1 MNGVVTGAAPIF
13 YGMLLVAA
21 GGTGDVLATM
31 AEASDLNF
39 TAYAISLAD
48 GSTNVVL
55 DNKDTT
61 NAVQASI
68 NIGKAA
74 SAASCVFLDGPSLLA
89 TSGVTFAGA
98 SISPLGAWVPAP
110 AWTLPVT
117 GNVVSILVPPA
128 SGALVHVR

>member
-1 MNGVVTGAAPIF
+1 
-13 YGMLLVAA
+13 MLLVAGA
-21 GGTGDVLATM
+21 GTGDVLATM
-31 AEASDLNF
+31 AKASDLNF

-55 DNKDTT
+55 DNKDTA

-74 SAASCVFLDGPSLLA
+74 SAASGVFLDGPSLLA
-89 TSGVTFAGA
+89 TSGVTFAGE
-98 SISPLGAWVPAP
+98 SISPLGAWIPAP
-110 AWTLPVT
+110 AWTLPVM